1 MWVIYLEMG
10 VALALLILIVW
21 WTWPAKPTVDTG
33 ALVAKVPLFRTLD
46 AARITAVAG
55 VLRARRAGRG
65 ERLIRKGDQADSM
78 YFIVSG
84 EVEVDLETSA
94 PKGRLVAGDFF
105 GEIAL
110 IAERTRTATI
120 IALSPCKLLVLDK
133 DDFESFMHE
142 HPDLREVV
150 RVAAMR
156 RLEEL
161 KA

>member
-1 MWVIYLEMG
+1 
-10 VALALLILIVW
+10 
-21 WTWPAKPTVDTG
+21 
-33 ALVAKVPLFRTLD
+33 
-46 AARITAVAG
+46 
-55 VLRARRAGRG
+55 
-65 ERLIRKGDQADSM
+65 M

-84 EVEVDLETSA
+84 EVEVDQETAA
-94 PKGRLVAGDFF
+94 PKGRLAAGDFF

-133 DDFESFMHE
+133 DDFESFMNE
-142 HPDLREVV
+142 HPDLQEVV
-150 RVAAMR
+150 RAAARR

>member
-1 MWVIYLEMG
+1 MG

-21 WTWPAKPTVDTG
+21 WTWPAKRKPSAVDMN
-33 ALVAKVPLFRTLD
+33 LVERVPLFRTLGRT
-46 AARITAVAG
+46 RIAAVAG
-55 VLRARRAGRG
+55 VLRERRAGSG

-84 EVEVDLETSA
+84 EVEVDPESGA
-94 PKGRLVAGDFF
+94 PKGKLIEGDFF

-110 IAERTRTATI
+110 IANRTRTATI
-120 IALSPCKLLVLDK
+120 TTLTPCKLLLLQK
-133 DDFESFMHE
+133 ADFERFMGE
-142 HPDLREVV
+142 HPDLKEAVSI
-150 RVAAMR
+150 AAKR